1 MIHDLRLAIFV
12 ADRVTGSSRL
22 RALQYV
28 PMLEADGVR
37 VRVCATRPSTY
48 LTRPAR
54 LRAGSLAHRA
64 FQVAGISLIVL
75 QRLWQIAV
83 VVPRSDVV
91 LLQKR
96 LLFRSRTGAL
106 ELLLLRV
113 ARLRGVRVVF
123 DVDDAIHLGTST
135 GRRRGLRR
143 TVMAIASRSD
153 LVVAGSSSLA
163 KDFLSCTEA
172 VQIVPT
178 CLAPLPTEPEPKAF
192 DGTAR
197 LLWTGSPA
205 NAVHLELVLD
215 VLTDLARTTPLGLEI
230 VTRLADLPDVP
241 FEGLDVRLTEY
252 SPEAEMAALHR
263 SDIGLAPLEPSPWT
277 EAKCGGRIL
286 AYFAAGLPVVASP
299 VGAQARMVQ
308 HGGTGLHATTRDEWA
323 AALRLLIDD
332 PDLRHRL
339 GEAGHLHLRRAL
351 QPEAWYPK
359 WRDWVMGL

>member
-1 MIHDLRLAIFV
+1 MIRDPRMAIFV

-37 VRVCATRPSTY
+37 VRVYATRPSTY
-48 LTRPAR
+48 LTRPAH

-64 FQVAGISLIVL
+64 YQVVGIALVVV

-91 LLQKR
+91 LIQKR
-96 LLFRSRTGAL
+96 LLFRSRTGVL

-113 ARLRGVRVVF
+113 ARLHGVRVVF
-123 DVDDAIHLGTST
+123 DVDDAIHLGTSN

-143 TVMAIASRSD
+143 TVMAIATRSD
-153 LVVAGSSSLA
+153 LVVAGSSRLA
-163 KDFLSCTEA
+163 EDFLSYTET
-172 VQIVPT
+172 VRIVPT
-178 CLAPLPTEPEPKAF
+178 CLAPLPADPAPPTV
-192 DGTAR
+192 DDTVR
-197 LLWTGSPA
+197 LLWTGSPG
-205 NAVHLELVLD
+205 NAVHLQPVLD

-230 VTRLADLPDVP
+230 VTRLADLPNMP
-241 FEGLDVRLTEY
+241 IEGLAVRLTEY
-252 SPEAEMAALHR
+252 SPKAETAALRR

-286 AYFAAGLPVVASP
+286 AYFSAGLPVVASP
-299 VGAQARMVQ
+299 VGAQATMVR
-308 HGGTGLHATTRDEWA
+308 HRHTGLHATTRAEWA
-323 AALRLLIDD
+323 AALRLLMAD

-351 QPEAWYPK
+351 QPEAWYPQ
-359 WRDWVMGL
+359 WRDWVMGR